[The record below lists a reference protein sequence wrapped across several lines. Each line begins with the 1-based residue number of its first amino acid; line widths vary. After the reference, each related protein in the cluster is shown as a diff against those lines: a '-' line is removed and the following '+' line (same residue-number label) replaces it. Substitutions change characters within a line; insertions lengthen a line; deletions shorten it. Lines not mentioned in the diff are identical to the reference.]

1 MLIGDSEFRN
11 SGFINSLYGRSGC
24 GILLLKGGICVVA
37 F

>member
-1 MLIGDSEFRN
+1 MLIGDSEF

-24 GILLLKGGICVVA
+24 GILLVKGGICIGA